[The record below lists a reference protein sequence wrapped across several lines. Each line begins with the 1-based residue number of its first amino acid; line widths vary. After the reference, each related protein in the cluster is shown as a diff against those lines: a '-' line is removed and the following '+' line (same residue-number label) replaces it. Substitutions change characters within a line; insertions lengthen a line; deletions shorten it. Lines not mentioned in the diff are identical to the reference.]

1 MTHTEALEIK
11 QILMDCNGTIPA
23 THVDRIYH
31 YYKTHIDSSVVKPCT
46 CSPKYWN
53 QFLIALKDKVE
64 QTLNQVT
71 SNEQNIEVDGGY
83 QEKPNA
89 RGRKRKTE

>member
-1 MTHTEALEIK
+1 MTHAQAQEVK

-31 YYKTHIDSSVVKPCT
+31 YYKTYINPSAGGKPCT

-53 QFLIALKDKVE
+53 EFLTALRDKVE
-64 QTLNQVT
+64 LTLSQP
-71 SNEQNIEVDGGY
+71 E
-83 QEKPNA
+83 
-89 RGRKRKTE
+89 